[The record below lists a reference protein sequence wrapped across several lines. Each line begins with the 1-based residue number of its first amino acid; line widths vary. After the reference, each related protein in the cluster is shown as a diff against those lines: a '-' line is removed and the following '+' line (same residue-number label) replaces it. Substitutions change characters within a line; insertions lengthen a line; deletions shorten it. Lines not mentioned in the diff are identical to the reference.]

1 MKPKLLFLS
10 CLMFIMTS
18 PILFGQ
24 DNPATGDSTLV
35 ETPAPAP
42 VTQLKAYD
50 MDNDHGHAIQ
60 LHWVTSVDDGGGLN
74 NVIGYEVYRSESPD
88 GPFKESGKLPP
99 GESSYDN
106 VGSKEKDSPSYMA
119 DNIDYY
125 YKVRTLTA
133 DTLVYAD
140 SEIFGPVQC
149 YGQWFNTARIPVLVF
164 VVGFLI
170 VTMIFINKARG
181 GADLFVRRLAGIE
194 AVDEAIGR
202 ATEMGKPILYVMG
215 LGVASEIATIA
226 SFTIL
231 GRVAKKVAEYQ
242 TGLIVP
248 CYDPIVM
255 TIAQETVKASY
266 MDAGRPDSYTDDMVY
281 FVTQSQF
288 AYVAAVN
295 GTMLRELPATNI
307 YMGKFFA
314 ESLILAETGA
324 LAGSIQIAGTDEIAQ
339 IPFFVVAC
347 DYTLI
352 GEELYAASAY
362 LGREPILLGS
372 LKAQDYAKAGVII
385 CALIGFIAA
394 NFGWDGLVQL
404 FQVPNQYFTH
414 LFGGPN

>member
-1 MKPKLLFLS
+1 MRQKLIIIMCLLFIPALAA
-10 CLMFIMTS
+10 
-18 PILFGQ
+18 GQ
-24 DNPATGDSTLV
+24 ESVITADSSLV
-35 ETPAPAP
+35 DTITVVPPAP
-42 VTQLKAYD
+42 VTDLIAYD
-50 MDNDHGHAIQ
+50 KNNDHGHAII
-60 LHWVTSVDDGGGLN
+60 LKWTPSADDGAGKK
-74 NVIGYEVYRSESPD
+74 NVLGYSIHRSLSPN
-88 GPFKESGKLPP
+88 GPFEERGIAAA
-99 GESSYDN
+99 GDASYND
-106 VGSKEKDSPSYMA
+106 VGSKERESADYMA
-119 DNIDYY
+119 DHVDYY

-133 DTLVYAD
+133 DESVYAD
-140 SEIFGPVQC
+140 SEVVGPVQS
-149 YGQWFNTARIPVLVF
+149 YGQWFNTDRWMVLIF
-164 VVGFLI
+164 VIGFMAI
-170 VTMIFINKARG
+170 MIFMINKARR
-181 GADLFVRRLAGIE
+181 GAKLFVRRLAGIE

-202 ATEMGKPILYVMG
+202 ATEMGKPILYVLG
-215 LGVASEIATIA
+215 LGTAAEIATIA

-255 TIAQETVKASY
+255 TVAQETVKASY
-266 MDAGRPDSYTDDMVY
+266 MDAGRPDSYDEDMVY

-295 GTMLRELPATNI
+295 GVMLRELPATNI

-362 LGREPILLGS
+362 LGREPVLLGS
-372 LKAQDYAKAGVII
+372 LKAQDYAKAAVMVI
-385 CALIGFIAA
+385 AVIGFITIH
-394 NFGWDGLVQL
+394 FGWDTFVEW
-404 FQVPNQYFTH
+404 FHVAN
-414 LFGGPN
+414 